1 MFSRFRTWSRTR
13 KPRPVRKAARR
24 RLVVEPLEE
33 RRLLTAPPALGPG
46 AVVNLVLAQPQQ
58 ASGPTGYTPAQLRQA
73 YGFDQIPGLSNDN
86 LAGQGQTIAIVD
98 AYGDPNLRSDVQQF
112 DETFNIGGA
121 AGDPTNTNF
130 LQIVNEHGGNTLPAA
145 APGSSWDLEE
155 SLDVQWAHAIAPGA
169 NILLVQADDFVWA
182 NLDTAIQ
189 YAARQ
194 PNVCVVSMS
203 FSTGAEAPASYTGSA
218 EDEYL
223 QDGLYTTPVGHQ
235 GVAFVAASGDYGAF
249 QSPGEIGLFL
259 PQASPNVFTVGGTAL
274 PPDQDGN
281 PDRSQE
287 IGWSQGSDPNAT
299 YLASGGGIST
309 VETQPAYQDG
319 IQADLTAEGYPSGGY
334 RTVPDVAYD
343 ADPGTGV
350 PIYDTLDNTS
360 LGIAP
365 GWSQA
370 GGTSMAAPQWSA
382 LVAIADQARAAK
394 SEGTLDGPNQLL
406 PAVYQIAQTDPNAF
420 HDITS
425 GNNYYPAGPG
435 YDLVTGLGTPNAQYL
450 VPDLVAAYS
459 TPPTPTTVYWTGAA
473 GDDSWNDPGNW
484 SLVDHVPGNVLPGP
498 NNNVVIDTSGV
509 TINRLSASYDTIG
522 SLSVTAQ
529 NVTLNLDSGTLDL
542 SGAGTL
548 GTFQVDQPGDV
559 VNLAAGVLQNA
570 TVTSNTTIT
579 VPNSAIGLVN
589 GGVLDGAVQV
599 QGSGTL
605 QLAGNWTNN
614 GTITAGSGSTL
625 ILGDYWS
632 AGVDDPSAAGA
643 AWVNNG
649 TITTNQAT
657 VELGGWLTDTGTN
670 LGSLNLG
677 TDAVNLIGTLDNA
690 GHTLALAPGVTS
702 STGSWAFAGGRIDG
716 GAIATTGGAAL
727 VNWSSAPDVLDLFN
741 YAFNLLDGVTLDGT
755 LDMSSG
761 NNTVTVVDGL
771 TLNTDL
777 DLSAYNANLEFE
789 GSNPQA
795 VGIGSAVSSATIH
808 LSGLDSFLANVGTQT
823 LTIDPGITIAGGS
836 PYGGFIFG
844 FEPGTIGEID
854 NRGTIEQN
862 TPGDLQLGGLVNDG
876 TITASHGGVISLET
890 ALLGLGSPWINADD
904 GTITARDGGSLA
916 LYDNWINDGR
926 ILVDAS
932 SSVSLGSPVTEGNY
946 SPTPGLIWSNSGT
959 LAIAKGA
966 TVNLGDYFTTDE
978 FADHFRQ
985 LGVNLDLSQY
995 TVNLVGTIDNS
1006 PADNPLT
1013 GGNLVLDGA
1022 TGSLYLSAGVID
1034 GGTITTTGR
1043 QELIATDDSYNY
1055 DDSGPYT
1062 IGGGTLNGVTLDGTL
1077 DMQSIPAATA
1087 TILNGL
1093 TLNGT
1098 IALTGSGAVLD
1109 LGDDDSTP
1117 ETIGGT
1123 GTILFGQTS
1132 ADTLQNTSYG
1142 TMTFGPGIT
1151 IQGGRN
1157 SFIESPN
1164 AAIVN
1169 QGTIAEDASRGVLV
1183 VVSPDPFSNAG
1194 RVTVGR
1200 GAAFN
1205 TGTVA
1210 YIQSGGTT
1218 TVDGILQA
1226 VAVDLVG
1233 GSLNG
1238 TGMIC
1243 GTSNSVVNVINAALI
1258 VPGDPLGTL
1267 TILGNYTQTATGVL
1281 VIQIAGSNQYGRLVI
1296 AGRATLD
1303 GTLVVSLLDNYVPAV
1318 GTTFQILTFAE
1329 YTGGFTT
1336 EIGLGLPDHRSLK
1349 PVWGS
1354 GSLTLT
1360 VTS

>member
-1 MFSRFRTWSRTR
+1 MFSRFRTWSQTR
-13 KPRPVRKAARR
+13 KPRPLRKAARR

-33 RRLLTAPPALGPG
+33 RQLLTAPFASGPG
-46 AVVNLVLAQPQQ
+46 AVLNLVLAQPQQ

-73 YGFDQIPGLSNDN
+73 YGFDQIPGLSNFN
-86 LAGQGQTIAIVD
+86 LASKGETIAIVD
-98 AYGDPNLRSDVQQF
+98 AYGDLNLRSDVQHF
-112 DETFNIGGA
+112 DETFDIGGA
-121 AGDPTNTNF
+121 TGDPTNTKF

-145 APGSSWDLEE
+145 APGSGWDREE

-169 NILLVQADDFVWA
+169 NILLVQANSVNGGDL
-182 NLDTAIQ
+182 NTAIQ

-203 FSTGAEAPASYTGSA
+203 FSTGSELPASSTVSA

-223 QDGLYTTPVGHQ
+223 TDGLYTTPVGHQ
-235 GVAFVAASGDYGAF
+235 GVAFVAASADYGAF
-249 QSPGEIGLFL
+249 QSPGVIGLFL
-259 PQASPNVFTVGGTAL
+259 PQASPNVLTVGGTTL
-274 PPDQDGN
+274 PQDQDGN

-287 IGWSQGSDPNAT
+287 IGWSQGSDPYAP

-309 VETQPAYQDG
+309 VEAQPAYQAG
-319 IQADLTAEGYPSGGY
+319 IQADLSAEGYPSGGY

-360 LGIAP
+360 INIAP
-365 GWSQA
+365 GWEQY

-382 LVAIADQARAAK
+382 LVAIADGARAAK
-394 SEGTLDGPNQLL
+394 GEGTLDGPNQLL

-420 HDITS
+420 QDITS

-435 YDLVTGLGTPNAQYL
+435 YDLVTGLGTPNAQDL

-459 TPPTPTTVYWTGAA
+459 TPPTRTTVYWTGAA
-473 GDDSWNDPGNW
+473 GDDDWNDPGNW
-484 SLVDHVPGNVLPGP
+484 SAVDHVPGNVLPGP

-509 TINRLSASYDTIG
+509 TINHSSASYNTIG
-522 SLSVTAQ
+522 SLTVTGQ
-529 NVTLNLDSGTLDL
+529 NVTLNLNSGTLDL

-548 GTFQVDQPGDV
+548 GRFQVDRPGDV
-559 VNLAAGVLQNA
+559 VNLAEGALQSA

-579 VPNSAIGLVN
+579 VPNAAFGLVN
-589 GGVLDGAVQV
+589 GGVIDGAVQI

-605 QLAGNWTNN
+605 QLEGNWTNN

-632 AGVDDPSAAGA
+632 AGVNDPSAASA

-657 VELGGWLTDTGTN
+657 VELGGWLTDTRTN
-670 LGSLNLG
+670 LGSLNPG
-677 TDAVNLIGTLDNA
+677 ADTVDVIGTLDNA
-690 GHTLALAPGVTS
+690 GHTLELAPGVTS

-716 GAIATTGGAAL
+716 GAIATKGGAAL
-727 VNWSSAPDVLDLFN
+727 VVAPFAPDLLQNIILAYV
-741 YAFNLLDGVTLDGT
+741 LDGVTLDGT
-755 LDMSSG
+755 LDMSTAGESVNVIG
-761 NNTVTVVDGL
+761 GL

-777 DLSAYNANLEFE
+777 NISGYNAYMEFDD
-789 GSNPQA
+789 SNPQS
-795 VGIGSAVSSATIH
+795 VDIGSAVRSATIH
-808 LSGLDSFLANVGTQT
+808 LSGDESFLANVGTQT
-823 LTIDPGITIAGGS
+823 LTFDPGITVSGES
-836 PYGGFIFG
+836 S
-844 FEPGTIGEID
+844 GTSLVLGTEGEID

-862 TPGDLQLGGLVNDG
+862 TPGDLQVGGFVNDG
-876 TITASHGGVISLET
+876 TIAASHGGVISLQT
-890 ALLGLGSPWINADD
+890 AFLGLGSPWINAPD
-904 GTITARDGGSLA
+904 GTITASDGGSLA
-916 LYDNWINDGR
+916 LYDNWINEGR
-926 ILVDAS
+926 IRVDAS
-932 SSVSLGSPVTEGNY
+932 SAGSLGSPVTEYNY
-946 SPTPGLIWSNSGT
+946 SPTPSYIWANFGT
-959 LAIAKGA
+959 LAIAKSA
-966 TVNLGDYFTTDE
+966 TVNLGDYITTDE
-978 FADHFRQ
+978 FENHFRQ

-995 TVNLVGTIDNS
+995 TVNLIGTIDNS

-1022 TGSLYLSAGVID
+1022 TGSLYLSGGVID

-1055 DDSGPYT
+1055 DYSGPYP

-1087 TILNGL
+1087 TVLNGL
-1093 TLNGT
+1093 TLSGT

-1109 LGDDDSTP
+1109 LDDYDSTP

-1123 GTILFGQTS
+1123 GIILFGHTS
-1132 ADTLQNTSYG
+1132 ADYLQNTSYG

-1151 IQGGRN
+1151 IQGGLN

-1169 QGTIAEDASRGVLV
+1169 QGTLAQNSSRGVLA

-1210 YIQSGGTT
+1210 YVQSGGTT

-1226 VAVDLVG
+1226 VAVDLDG

-1243 GTSNSVVNVINAALI
+1243 GSSTSVVNVVNAALI
-1258 VPGDPLGTL
+1258 VPGDPFGTL

-1281 VIQIAGSNQYGRLVI
+1281 LIQITGSNQYGRLAI
-1296 AGRATLD
+1296 AGNATLD
-1303 GTLVVSLLDNYVPAV
+1303 GTLVVSLLDNFVPAA

-1336 EIGLGLPDHRSLK
+1336 EIGLGVPHHRSLK

-1354 GSLTLT
+1354 GTLTLK
-1360 VTS
+1360 VTG